1 MLSPH
6 QREIVNLIGE
16 GKSTEQIAV
25 LMGLS
30 ANTITYH
37 RVRIR
42 KILGID
48 NEWGL
53 MRYAMEVKRSIDR

>member
-1 MLSPH
+1 M
-6 QREIVNLIGE
+6 NLIGE